1 MCCTACVLR
10 AQNCNRNANTHY
22 IYIYIYRHTSAP
34 AFANA
39 NDARANIASAETVNI
54 FAVKIAESAQAVKGG
69 VGLATHIRKPS
80 LWLLIHNHRDDFT
93 HVACR
98 KLQSPPGR
106 ICVALHLCSL
116 QRSSNAPLL
125 HCCCSN
131 TFQTADALSTATIYK
146 PMLHCCNSCNACSTV
161 EPARKAFCACA

>member
-1 MCCTACVLR
+1 MCAAR
-10 AQNCNRNANTHY
+10 AELQSEREYTLY
-22 IYIYIYRHTSAP
+22 IYIYIDIHLRRLSPTP
-34 AFANA
+34 TT
-39 NDARANIASAETVNI
+39 RGPTCIASAETVNI